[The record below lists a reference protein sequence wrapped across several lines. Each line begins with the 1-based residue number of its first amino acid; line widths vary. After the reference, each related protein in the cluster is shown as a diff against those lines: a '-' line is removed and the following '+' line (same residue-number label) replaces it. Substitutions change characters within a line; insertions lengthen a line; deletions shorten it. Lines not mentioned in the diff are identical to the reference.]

1 MDFKKWAK
9 SNRLKV
15 IGYKGMGYKGMG
27 YKGMGYKVMAR
38 QQIGYEY

>member
-27 YKGMGYKVMAR
+27 YKVMAR

>member
-15 IGYKGMGYKGMG
+15 IGYRG
-27 YKGMGYKVMAR
+27 MAR